1 MRAEEEP
8 LYRVENGVVLV
19 ELELGRIE
27 QLFNTLDPSPFHEK
41 DLDADA
47 EEFIFEAVEEISLS
61 RPVRL
66 VIHVPPDEVS
76 PGKQLVVK
84 EALHHYFAYRSEIT
98 RRQLRH
104 IFWLARVSLLIGAA
118 FLFACM
124 GLQHALTRFLPDS
137 FWAYFLREG
146 LMISGWVAMWRPI
159 QLFLY
164 DWWPHRH
171 RMMTYRKISA
181 MDVDVRART

>member
-66 VIHVPPDEVS
+66 VIHVPPDEV
-76 PGKQLVVK
+76 
-84 EALHHYFAYRSEIT
+84 FAYRSEIT